1 MDHLTGKSYKQPMS
15 PSEWYWATVTAINNS
30 DRTDEEKVNAIK
42 KAKATYSRLAS
53 KSLAKRMGY
62 K

>member
-1 MDHLTGKSYKQPMS
+1 MS